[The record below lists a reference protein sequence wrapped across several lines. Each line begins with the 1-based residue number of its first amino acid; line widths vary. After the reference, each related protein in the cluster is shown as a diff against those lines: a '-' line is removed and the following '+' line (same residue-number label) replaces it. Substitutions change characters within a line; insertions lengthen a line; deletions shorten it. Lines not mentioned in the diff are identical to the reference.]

1 MPNTKAIM
9 LSTDAQ
15 VWATVIAYVGLVIG
29 CAGII
34 VPVIPGSILNL
45 FVLIG
50 WGVAVN
56 STMGWSGAAGG
67 ILLTI
72 IGIAASWVLTGNRLK
87 KLEVPNRVI
96 AIAALSAVVGMFALP
111 GPGLLIGFVV
121 GLFIAEW
128 VRHSTAREALET
140 TKGTLV
146 AVGIGL
152 GIELLCAGAAFIAL
166 TMGVF
171 LHFTTV

>member
-1 MPNTKAIM
+1 MM
-9 LSTDAQ
+9 LSADAQ
-15 VWATVIAYVGLVIG
+15 VWATVIAFVGLVIG

-34 VPVIPGSILNL
+34 VPVLPGSLLNL
-45 FVLIG
+45 AVLIG

-56 STMGWSGAAGG
+56 STAGWVCAAVG
-67 ILLTI
+67 IVMTV
-72 IGIAASWVLTGNRLK
+72 IGVTASWVLTGNRLK
-87 KLEVPNRVI
+87 KLQVPNRVI
-96 AIAALSAVVGMFALP
+96 AIAALSAVVGMFVLP

-128 VRHSTAREALET
+128 VRHSTAGEAVQT

-152 GIELLCAGAAFIAL
+152 GIELLCAGAAFVSL
-166 TMGVF
+166 TVGTF